1 MSRTADELTGPAHP
15 GEHGGTGPG
24 ASAPARHP
32 RGLAGLQPFRH
43 RAFTV
48 LWTAGLI
55 STIGSWMQ
63 TVAVGALVISDT
75 GKATWAVLVAAGG
88 FLPIGLLSPVGG
100 ALADRLPRRPVLVLG
115 NLAAAGSALL
125 LAVLVAA
132 GRSSPAA
139 LVALVT
145 VQGSASALIG
155 PFQQAIL
162 PDLVPPTE
170 FLAAVSL
177 NSAEFN
183 LGRIAGPALAGA
195 TVAAFG
201 YPVAFVANAASFL
214 AVVLAL
220 GFVRLARPTGQ
231 PAGLLSSLR
240 SGYAA
245 ARAEPACRTA
255 IGTIALVAFLASPFI
270 ALVPVMAHRL
280 AQSDHL
286 PHGGAREVAQC
297 TALLTT
303 AQGVGAVLGALCLA
317 PLAARL
323 GRGRVLAA
331 SLVLLPV
338 VLVGYS
344 AARTPWQGAATLF
357 LVGLVYIGVLSGLST
372 LVQLRAPQAYRGR
385 VLSFFLVALGVAY
398 PVGSLVQGPVIDR
411 IGLGWTT
418 AGAAV
423 LLALIMAA
431 VALRRPGL
439 ARVLSRDLAPADSVG
454 QLVQAER
461 RSAGP
466 WPAAGLARRR
476 RGRPPVQRGRLP
488 IGRGGWLARR
498 AGLPIRWARTS
509 PIWLAGRLAV
519 RRPGASQ
526 RGPPAGAPRLHPGQP
541 VHGRAEQHD
550 AQDPAERGRADPDI
564 LEPGREDDERDDRPD
579 VPVRGPGR
587 EERADQHRGH
597 AADDDRRRHPEL
609 DGAEHQRAERRR
621 RGERDGLGQVGANQL
636 PGAEQRVQEQQQHD
650 HQRSRAD

>member
-1 MSRTADELTGPAHP
+1 MSRAADEASPANP
-15 GEHGGTGPG
+15 GKGGGTGPSG
-24 ASAPARHP
+24 SPPPGPAR
-32 RGLAGLQPFRH
+32 GLTALRPFRH
-43 RAFTV
+43 RAFTL

-115 NLAAAGSALL
+115 NLAAAATAVA

-132 GRSSPAA
+132 GRASPAA

-201 YPVAFVANAASFL
+201 YPVAFVANAVSFL
-214 AVVLAL
+214 AVVVAL
-220 GFVRLARPTGQ
+220 GFVRLARPGGQ
-231 PAGLLSSLR
+231 PAGLLASLR

-245 ARAEPACRTA
+245 ARAEPSCRAA

-270 ALVPVMAHRL
+270 ALVPVMAH
-280 AQSDHL
+280 HL
-286 PHGGAREVAQC
+286 THDGGARAVAQC

-303 AQGVGAVLGALCLA
+303 AQGAGAVLGALCLA

-331 SLVLLPV
+331 SLVLLPL

-344 AARTPWQGAATLF
+344 SARTPWQGAVTLF
-357 LVGLVYIGVLSGLST
+357 LVGLVYLGVLSGLST
-372 LVQLRAPQAYRGR
+372 LVQLRAPAAYRGR

-423 LLALIMAA
+423 LLALIMGA
-431 VALRRPGL
+431 VALRRPDL
-439 ARVLSRDLAPADSVG
+439 ARVLSRELAPDR
-454 QLVQAER
+454 LVSPPGAGCPAR
-461 RSAGP
+461 PAALRAPRRWHWRARSAHP
-466 WPAAGLARRR
+466 RPVPRRRCLAR
-476 RGRPPVQRGRLP
+476 
-488 IGRGGWLARR
+488 LARC
-498 AGLPIRWARTS
+498 
-509 PIWLAGRLAV
+509 
-519 RRPGASQ
+519 
-526 RGPPAGAPRLHPGQP
+526 
-541 VHGRAEQHD
+541 
-550 AQDPAERGRADPDI
+550 
-564 LEPGREDDERDDRPD
+564 
-579 VPVRGPGR
+579 
-587 EERADQHRGH
+587 
-597 AADDDRRRHPEL
+597 
-609 DGAEHQRAERRR
+609 
-621 RGERDGLGQVGANQL
+621 
-636 PGAEQRVQEQQQHD
+636 
-650 HQRSRAD
+650 